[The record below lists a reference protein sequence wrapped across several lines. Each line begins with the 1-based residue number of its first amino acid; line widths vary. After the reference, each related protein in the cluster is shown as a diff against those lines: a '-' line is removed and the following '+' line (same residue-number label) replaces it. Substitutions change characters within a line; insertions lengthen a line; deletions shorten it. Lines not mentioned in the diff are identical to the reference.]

1 MSKSA
6 NNNDMIKLYE
16 DAQKMKKTSCS
27 LPNCMDGLNGSS
39 NIVNVFQDKYKNIL
53 NSVGYN
59 VNEINDLKSDIN
71 ELLNND
77 VYNKY
82 VNIKFKQTMDA
93 VKNLKLDKSEEC
105 GMFTNHLKY
114 GPDSLIVHL
123 TFLYNAMIKHGTSS
137 SELVEG
143 IMIPLIKDKR
153 SSNQKSDNY
162 RALTLG
168 TILSKLFET
177 IILQNNANIFQN
189 SEQQFGFK
197 IESSTTMCSF
207 AIQETI
213 EYYNSKDSTVF
224 ALMLDASKAFD
235 RVAYVKLFRK
245 LVDRG
250 LNPYIIRFLINMYTQ
265 QNIRVKWNGVFSEPF
280 NVTNGVRQGG
290 IVSPLLFTL
299 YVDGLICKLKKAGI
313 GCYIGCYFYGIL
325 GFADDIILLCPSL
338 DGLRK
343 RIKICED
350 FAEDHSI
357 LFNGSKSKL
366 LVFGKYDGSVD
377 IEVNH
382 ENVPVCDNAVHL
394 GIELNSKYEDKYE
407 YVNIGTGKFNNQV
420 NYFHATFKSCYSM
433 VKQKLFMQYC
443 GSLYGAQLWP
453 LWHKNMINFY
463 TQWRKALRRIWGL
476 PSRTHC
482 IFLPLISDTYPIELI
497 SYSRFVNFYKK
508 LLNSDNSIV
517 RNSARMS
524 KFVPNSSM
532 GRNLNYVLYK
542 CNLDVADLLQMTG
555 KQFKDVFMY
564 HWNVKLNENDCQ
576 VSSVI
581 KDVIYIRDGYYDN
594 ILDRFECDLIINNLS
609 TQ

>member
-1 MSKSA
+1 M
-6 NNNDMIKLYE
+6 Y
-16 DAQKMKKTSCS
+16 
-27 LPNCMDGLNGSS
+27 
-39 NIVNVFQDKYKNIL
+39 Y
-53 NSVGYN
+53 
-59 VNEINDLKSDIN
+59 
-71 ELLNND
+71 
-77 VYNKY
+77 
-82 VNIKFKQTMDA
+82 
-93 VKNLKLDKSEEC
+93 
-105 GMFTNHLKY
+105 
-114 GPDSLIVHL
+114 
-123 TFLYNAMIKHGTSS
+123 
-137 SELVEG
+137 
-143 IMIPLIKDKR
+143 
-153 SSNQKSDNY
+153 
-162 RALTLG
+162 
-168 TILSKLFET
+168 
-177 IILQNNANIFQN
+177 
-189 SEQQFGFK
+189 
-197 IESSTTMCSF
+197 F

-313 GCYIGCYFYGIL
+313 GCYIGRYFYGIL

-343 RIKICED
+343 MIKICED

-366 LVFGKYDGSVD
+366 LVFEKYDGSVN

-564 HWNVKLNENDCQ
+564 NWNVKLNENDCQ

-594 ILDRFECDLIINNLS
+594 ILDRIECDLIINNLS